1 MIVVA
6 IKLSDHFTYGRLVR
20 FALPSIAMMIF
31 TSIYSVVDGL
41 FVSNFAG
48 KEALAAVNLVFP
60 LAMALGSIG
69 FMLGTGGAALVA
81 KTMGEGDAERAN
93 RLFSFITIAAA
104 VAGAVLIAV
113 GAAALEPVLLLLGA
127 QGSLLEQGLLY
138 GRILLVALPLFIVQ
152 NVFLSFFIAA
162 EKPQVGF
169 AVTVAAG
176 VTNIVLD
183 YLFIAVLGWG
193 IAGAAVAT
201 AAGQALAAA
210 VSVAFFARSKTS
222 RLRFMRPAVDFRAL
236 GTACV
241 NGSSEL
247 MTEVAA
253 SVVSMLYNYQLMM
266 LAGAD
271 GVAAYGV
278 IMYVNFI
285 FTAVFFGFSMGTG
298 PVVSY
303 HYGAQNRTE
312 LKGLFRKSFILVGTT
327 GAAMFAASQLL
338 AAPLVS
344 VFVGY
349 DPELAAMTLHG
360 FRIYAVAF
368 LVCGFNIYGSAFF
381 TALNNGKVSALISFM
396 RTLVFETSTV
406 MLLPIDGFDGSS
418 GGNSNGSGYHTYEAI
433 KEAAG
438 DLPSEIAD
446 GKCSSGVYRVGAGQD
461 IEAGRYFFEGSMDE
475 EGYFTVFA
483 SNGSSGG
490 YDVKSV
496 FTYFGNYF
504 ADLEEG
510 DLVVFMGAGDDRM
523 YPADQANFKPEAPY
537 KSGLYHVGTD
547 IPAGA
552 YAITV
557 QDEAAAV
564 ADQDSA
570 AYVMNSLNFDGDTII
585 DTKYVLK
592 GGTQTVTVKDGE
604 WLELFAAVATP
615 AE

>member
-138 GRILLVALPLFIVQ
+138 GRILLV
-152 NVFLSFFIAA
+152 
-162 EKPQVGF
+162 
-169 AVTVAAG
+169 
-176 VTNIVLD
+176 D

-236 GTACV
+236 GAACV

-338 AAPLVS
+338 AAPLVR

-349 DPELAAMTLHG
+349 DPELAALTLHG

-406 MLLPIDGFDGSS
+406 MLLPIVWGIDGVWSAIIVAEACALVLTMFFLVYLRKPY
-418 GGNSNGSGYHTYEAI
+418 GYA
-433 KEAAG
+433 
-438 DLPSEIAD
+438 
-446 GKCSSGVYRVGAGQD
+446 
-461 IEAGRYFFEGSMDE
+461 
-475 EGYFTVFA
+475 
-483 SNGSSGG
+483 
-490 YDVKSV
+490 
-496 FTYFGNYF
+496 
-504 ADLEEG
+504 
-510 DLVVFMGAGDDRM
+510 
-523 YPADQANFKPEAPY
+523 
-537 KSGLYHVGTD
+537 
-547 IPAGA
+547 
-552 YAITV
+552 
-557 QDEAAAV
+557 
-564 ADQDSA
+564 
-570 AYVMNSLNFDGDTII
+570 
-585 DTKYVLK
+585 
-592 GGTQTVTVKDGE
+592 
-604 WLELFAAVATP
+604 
-615 AE
+615 

>member
-327 GAAMFAASQLL
+327 GAAMFAASQVPHLRGGVPRVWVQHIRL
-338 AAPLVS
+338 GV
-344 VFVGY
+344 
-349 DPELAAMTLHG
+349 LHG
-360 FRIYAVAF
+360 AQQRQGIGAHQLHAHARVRN
-368 LVCGFNIYGSAFF
+368 VHG
-381 TALNNGKVSALISFM
+381 
-396 RTLVFETSTV
+396 
-406 MLLPIDGFDGSS
+406 
-418 GGNSNGSGYHTYEAI
+418 H
-433 KEAAG
+433 AA
-438 DLPSEIAD
+438 AH
-446 GKCSSGVYRVGAGQD
+446 RVGHRRGVERHHRGGGVRARADDVLPGVPAQTLRLRVGFACPSPYLA
-461 IEAGRYFFEGSMDE
+461 EARG
-475 EGYFTVFA
+475 
-483 SNGSSGG
+483 
-490 YDVKSV
+490 
-496 FTYFGNYF
+496 
-504 ADLEEG
+504 
-510 DLVVFMGAGDDRM
+510 
-523 YPADQANFKPEAPY
+523 
-537 KSGLYHVGTD
+537 
-547 IPAGA
+547 
-552 YAITV
+552 
-557 QDEAAAV
+557 AAAS
-564 ADQDSA
+564 DSRWRSSSRSA
-570 AYVMNSLNFDGDTII
+570 CRGR
-585 DTKYVLK
+585 
-592 GGTQTVTVKDGE
+592 
-604 WLELFAAVATP
+604 P
-615 AE
+615 RP

>member
-1 MIVVA
+1 M
-6 IKLSDHFTYGRLVR
+6 
-20 FALPSIAMMIF
+20 
-31 TSIYSVVDGL
+31 
-41 FVSNFAG
+41 
-48 KEALAAVNLVFP
+48 
-60 LAMALGSIG
+60 
-69 FMLGTGGAALVA
+69 
-81 KTMGEGDAERAN
+81 
-93 RLFSFITIAAA
+93 
-104 VAGAVLIAV
+104 
-113 GAAALEPVLLLLGA
+113 
-127 QGSLLEQGLLY
+127 
-138 GRILLVALPLFIVQ
+138 
-152 NVFLSFFIAA
+152 
-162 EKPQVGF
+162 
-169 AVTVAAG
+169 
-176 VTNIVLD
+176 LD

-406 MLLPIDGFDGSS
+406 MLLPIVWGIDGVWSAIIVAEACALVLTMFFLVYLRKPY
-418 GGNSNGSGYHTYEAI
+418 GYA
-433 KEAAG
+433 
-438 DLPSEIAD
+438 
-446 GKCSSGVYRVGAGQD
+446 
-461 IEAGRYFFEGSMDE
+461 
-475 EGYFTVFA
+475 
-483 SNGSSGG
+483 
-490 YDVKSV
+490 
-496 FTYFGNYF
+496 
-504 ADLEEG
+504 
-510 DLVVFMGAGDDRM
+510 
-523 YPADQANFKPEAPY
+523 
-537 KSGLYHVGTD
+537 
-547 IPAGA
+547 
-552 YAITV
+552 
-557 QDEAAAV
+557 
-564 ADQDSA
+564 
-570 AYVMNSLNFDGDTII
+570 
-585 DTKYVLK
+585 
-592 GGTQTVTVKDGE
+592 
-604 WLELFAAVATP
+604 
-615 AE
+615 

>member
-368 LVCGFNIYGSAFF
+368 LVCGFNIRLGVLHGAQQRQGIG
-381 TALNNGKVSALISFM
+381 AHQLHAHARVRNVHG
-396 RTLVFETSTV
+396 
-406 MLLPIDGFDGSS
+406 
-418 GGNSNGSGYHTYEAI
+418 H
-433 KEAAG
+433 AA
-438 DLPSEIAD
+438 AH
-446 GKCSSGVYRVGAGQD
+446 RVGHRRGVERHHRGGGVRARADDVLPGVPAQTLRLRVGFACPSPYLA
-461 IEAGRYFFEGSMDE
+461 EARG
-475 EGYFTVFA
+475 
-483 SNGSSGG
+483 
-490 YDVKSV
+490 
-496 FTYFGNYF
+496 
-504 ADLEEG
+504 
-510 DLVVFMGAGDDRM
+510 
-523 YPADQANFKPEAPY
+523 
-537 KSGLYHVGTD
+537 
-547 IPAGA
+547 
-552 YAITV
+552 
-557 QDEAAAV
+557 AAAS
-564 ADQDSA
+564 DSRWRSSSRSA
-570 AYVMNSLNFDGDTII
+570 CRGR
-585 DTKYVLK
+585 
-592 GGTQTVTVKDGE
+592 
-604 WLELFAAVATP
+604 P
-615 AE
+615 RP

>member
-127 QGSLLEQGLLY
+127 QGGLLEQGLLY

-210 VSVAFFARSKTS
+210 A
-222 RLRFMRPAVDFRAL
+222 
-236 GTACV
+236 
-241 NGSSEL
+241 
-247 MTEVAA
+247 
-253 SVVSMLYNYQLMM
+253 
-266 LAGAD
+266 
-271 GVAAYGV
+271 
-278 IMYVNFI
+278 
-285 FTAVFFGFSMGTG
+285 
-298 PVVSY
+298 
-303 HYGAQNRTE
+303 
-312 LKGLFRKSFILVGTT
+312 
-327 GAAMFAASQLL
+327 
-338 AAPLVS
+338 
-344 VFVGY
+344 
-349 DPELAAMTLHG
+349 
-360 FRIYAVAF
+360 
-368 LVCGFNIYGSAFF
+368 
-381 TALNNGKVSALISFM
+381 ISF
-396 RTLVFETSTV
+396 
-406 MLLPIDGFDGSS
+406 PIRK
-418 GGNSNGSGYHTYEAI
+418 I
-433 KEAAG
+433 
-438 DLPSEIAD
+438 PS
-446 GKCSSGVYRVGAGQD
+446 R
-461 IEAGRYFFEGSMDE
+461 
-475 EGYFTVFA
+475 
-483 SNGSSGG
+483 N
-490 YDVKSV
+490 
-496 FTYFGNYF
+496 
-504 ADLEEG
+504 
-510 DLVVFMGAGDDRM
+510 
-523 YPADQANFKPEAPY
+523 
-537 KSGLYHVGTD
+537 
-547 IPAGA
+547 
-552 YAITV
+552 
-557 QDEAAAV
+557 
-564 ADQDSA
+564 
-570 AYVMNSLNFDGDTII
+570 
-585 DTKYVLK
+585 
-592 GGTQTVTVKDGE
+592 
-604 WLELFAAVATP
+604 
-615 AE
+615 

>member
-1 MIVVA
+1 MIDVA

-104 VAGAVLIAV
+104 VAGVVLVAV
-113 GAAALEPVLLLLGA
+113 GAAALEPVLVLLGA
-127 QGSLLEQGLLY
+127 QGGLLEQGLLY
-138 GRILLVALPLFIVQ
+138 GRILLAALPLFIVQ

-222 RLRFMRPAVDFRAL
+222 RLRFMRPAADFRAL
-236 GTACV
+236 GAACV

-312 LKGLFRKSFILVGTT
+312 LKGLFRKSFILVGTA
-327 GAAMFAASQLL
+327 GAAMF
-338 AAPLVS
+338 
-344 VFVGY
+344 
-349 DPELAAMTLHG
+349 AAMTLHG

-406 MLLPIDGFDGSS
+406 MLLPIVWGIDGVWSAIIVAEACALVLTTFFLVYLRKPY
-418 GGNSNGSGYHTYEAI
+418 GYA
-433 KEAAG
+433 
-438 DLPSEIAD
+438 
-446 GKCSSGVYRVGAGQD
+446 
-461 IEAGRYFFEGSMDE
+461 
-475 EGYFTVFA
+475 
-483 SNGSSGG
+483 
-490 YDVKSV
+490 
-496 FTYFGNYF
+496 
-504 ADLEEG
+504 
-510 DLVVFMGAGDDRM
+510 
-523 YPADQANFKPEAPY
+523 
-537 KSGLYHVGTD
+537 
-547 IPAGA
+547 
-552 YAITV
+552 
-557 QDEAAAV
+557 
-564 ADQDSA
+564 
-570 AYVMNSLNFDGDTII
+570 
-585 DTKYVLK
+585 
-592 GGTQTVTVKDGE
+592 
-604 WLELFAAVATP
+604 
-615 AE
+615 

>member
-31 TSIYSVVDGL
+31 TSTYSVVDGL

-169 AVTVAAG
+169 AVTVVQHAHHRRGHLGHQLRRTVDAGRPQRAEVHRRAHEAKAAR
-176 VTNIVLD
+176 
-183 YLFIAVLGWG
+183 
-193 IAGAAVAT
+193 
-201 AAGQALAAA
+201 LAAREERDRYRCGKRL
-210 VSVAFFARSKTS
+210 AR
-222 RLRFMRPAVDFRAL
+222 RGRNRGARYPPAQ
-236 GTACV
+236 
-241 NGSSEL
+241 NGDEQ
-247 MTEVAA
+247 
-253 SVVSMLYNYQLMM
+253 VVQHDVRHTRCDHQLMM

-406 MLLPIDGFDGSS
+406 MLLPIVWGIDGVWSAIIVAEACALVLTMFFLVYLRKPY
-418 GGNSNGSGYHTYEAI
+418 GYA
-433 KEAAG
+433 
-438 DLPSEIAD
+438 
-446 GKCSSGVYRVGAGQD
+446 
-461 IEAGRYFFEGSMDE
+461 
-475 EGYFTVFA
+475 
-483 SNGSSGG
+483 
-490 YDVKSV
+490 
-496 FTYFGNYF
+496 
-504 ADLEEG
+504 
-510 DLVVFMGAGDDRM
+510 
-523 YPADQANFKPEAPY
+523 
-537 KSGLYHVGTD
+537 
-547 IPAGA
+547 
-552 YAITV
+552 
-557 QDEAAAV
+557 
-564 ADQDSA
+564 
-570 AYVMNSLNFDGDTII
+570 
-585 DTKYVLK
+585 
-592 GGTQTVTVKDGE
+592 
-604 WLELFAAVATP
+604 
-615 AE
+615 

>member
-20 FALPSIAMMIF
+20 FARPSIAMMIF

-127 QGSLLEQGLLY
+127 QGGLLEQGLLY

-236 GTACV
+236 GAACV

-406 MLLPIDGFDGSS
+406 MLLPIVWGIDGVWSAIIVAEACALVLTTFFLVYLRKPY
-418 GGNSNGSGYHTYEAI
+418 GYA
-433 KEAAG
+433 
-438 DLPSEIAD
+438 
-446 GKCSSGVYRVGAGQD
+446 
-461 IEAGRYFFEGSMDE
+461 
-475 EGYFTVFA
+475 
-483 SNGSSGG
+483 
-490 YDVKSV
+490 
-496 FTYFGNYF
+496 
-504 ADLEEG
+504 
-510 DLVVFMGAGDDRM
+510 
-523 YPADQANFKPEAPY
+523 
-537 KSGLYHVGTD
+537 
-547 IPAGA
+547 
-552 YAITV
+552 
-557 QDEAAAV
+557 
-564 ADQDSA
+564 
-570 AYVMNSLNFDGDTII
+570 
-585 DTKYVLK
+585 
-592 GGTQTVTVKDGE
+592 
-604 WLELFAAVATP
+604 
-615 AE
+615 

>member
-6 IKLSDHFTYGRLVR
+6 IKLSDHFTYGCLVR

-69 FMLGTGGAALVA
+69 FMLGTGGAALV
-81 KTMGEGDAERAN
+81 AN

-406 MLLPIDGFDGSS
+406 MLLPIVWGIDGVWSAIIVAEACALVLTMFFLVYLRKPY
-418 GGNSNGSGYHTYEAI
+418 GYA
-433 KEAAG
+433 
-438 DLPSEIAD
+438 
-446 GKCSSGVYRVGAGQD
+446 
-461 IEAGRYFFEGSMDE
+461 
-475 EGYFTVFA
+475 
-483 SNGSSGG
+483 
-490 YDVKSV
+490 
-496 FTYFGNYF
+496 
-504 ADLEEG
+504 
-510 DLVVFMGAGDDRM
+510 
-523 YPADQANFKPEAPY
+523 
-537 KSGLYHVGTD
+537 
-547 IPAGA
+547 
-552 YAITV
+552 
-557 QDEAAAV
+557 
-564 ADQDSA
+564 
-570 AYVMNSLNFDGDTII
+570 
-585 DTKYVLK
+585 
-592 GGTQTVTVKDGE
+592 
-604 WLELFAAVATP
+604 
-615 AE
+615 